1 MNTIETV
8 EASEKV
14 ESINSNVLFQEDEYN
29 IELIL
34 YSNNII
40 EFKVKLANP
49 TASCYYTEKYNLE
62 EIKQKAFLFFQK
74 DMKAV
79 YGFYKS
85 KLQNKKINLLLSEEN
100 KMNIYYKTIISDE
113 EMEVKLELKKIV
125 LNKEDKADF
134 LAKEVEQL
142 KKKNKELEN
151 KINEL
156 QKKHNDLLMNEHN
169 KKIEKEK
176 EEEQKKIEEEKKEEQ
191 RKKDEENFSAINDNL
206 NLINNFEFK
215 NFDNIKN
222 IDTILVMQNQPK
234 TVAVYCIIKNNKRLY
249 QMAYPK
255 YIKYNKYD
263 KQSYIIIYDLISN
276 KIDNLIHCRG
286 NFPIYKLK
294 HYYDSFTKRHFLLGI
309 QFSQCISLWNITPSN
324 YIEEILYISNSEFNI
339 YFYNACLLFKDEK
352 FLIFGINQSK
362 KIVCYDDKRNSKKS
376 IDNSEISYFNYIES
390 AYIKDKD
397 EEKKYVLLSGRDSS
411 GKKYFSECY
420 DNDTGKI
427 INSYDNNDDKEINC
441 INLFKKGNEILLI
454 SCTND
459 KLNIFNFKSAK
470 VKGTILIGNQA
481 RALCSMS
488 QKYMIASS
496 ASELKIIDIEKGSI
510 VPNSS
515 FYAHY
520 DGDVDYSYVLG
531 IEKIKIPEKGQY
543 MITYSQYCIKIWKI

>member
-100 KMNIYYKTIISDE
+100 KMNIYYKTIMSDE

-191 RKKDEENFSAINDNL
+191 RQKDEENFSAINDNL

-222 IDTILVMQNQPK
+222 IDTILVEQMQPK

-249 QMAYPK
+249 QMAYPAYSNYNSK
-255 YIKYNKYD
+255 YTH
-263 KQSYIIIYDLISN
+263 IIIYNIISN
-276 KIDNLIHCRG
+276 KIDNLIHCYRDSSII
-286 NFPIYKLK
+286 NKLK
-294 HYYDSFTKRHFLLGI
+294 HYYNSFTKRHFLLGI
-309 QFSQCISLWNITPSN
+309 QSYVCSIWDITPSN
-324 YIEEILYISNSEFNI
+324 YIKEILYINYNEVKAP
-339 YFYNACLLFKDEK
+339 FYNACLLFTDEN
-352 FLIFGINQSK
+352 FLLFGGNQSQ
-362 KIVCYDDKRNSKKS
+362 KIVCFDDKKNSKKS
-376 IDNSEISYFNYIES
+376 IDNIAISYCNYIEA
-390 AYIKDKD
+390 AYIKDEI
-397 EEKKYVLLSGRDSS
+397 EEKKYVLLSGIDSS
-411 GKKYFSECY
+411 RKIYFSECY
-420 DNDTGKI
+420 DNDTGK

-454 SCTND
+454 NCTND
-459 KLNIFNFKSAK
+459 KLNIFNFKSAEP
-470 VKGTILIGNQA
+470 KGTILIGNQA

-515 FYAHY
+515 FYVHY
-520 DGDVDYSYVLG
+520 DGDGYSYVLG

>member
-14 ESINSNVLFQEDEYN
+14 ESINSNVVFQEDEYN
-29 IELIL
+29 IELNL

-100 KMNIYYKTIISDE
+100 KMNIYYKTIINDE
-113 EMEVKLELKKIV
+113 IEVKLELKKIV

-222 IDTILVMQNQPK
+222 TDTILVRQEEPK

-255 YIKYNKYD
+255 YIMYNDYG

-276 KIDNLIHCRG
+276 KIDNLIHCRDHI
-286 NFPIYKLK
+286 PIYKLK

-309 QFSQCISLWNITPSN
+309 QFPQCISLWNITPSN
-324 YIEEILYISNSEFNI
+324 YIEEILYISNSEFKI
-339 YFYNACLLFKDEK
+339 YFYDVCLLFKDEK
-352 FLIFGINQSK
+352 FLIFGINQSQ

-376 IDNSEISYFNYIES
+376 IDNSKISDFNYIES

-397 EEKKYVLLSGRDSS
+397 EEKKYVLLSGSDSS
-411 GKKYFSECY
+411 RKIYFSECY
-420 DNDTGKI
+420 DNDTGK

-454 SCTND
+454 NCTND
-459 KLNIFNFKSAK
+459 KLNIFNFKSAEP
-470 VKGTILIGNQA
+470 KGTILIGNQA

-496 ASELKIIDIEKGSI
+496 ASKLKIIDMEKGSI

-520 DGDVDYSYVLG
+520 DDGDVGYSHVLG

-543 MITYSQYCIKIWKI
+543 IITYSKYCIKIWKI

>member
-100 KMNIYYKTIISDE
+100 KMNIYYKTIINDE
-113 EMEVKLELKKIV
+113 IEVKLELKKIV

-176 EEEQKKIEEEKKEEQ
+176 EEEQKKIEEEKKEELRQ
-191 RKKDEENFSAINDNL
+191 KDEENFSAINDNL

-222 IDTILVMQNQPK
+222 IDTILVRQEQPK

-255 YIKYNKYD
+255 YIVCDEYG

-309 QFSQCISLWNITPSN
+309 QFYQYISLWDITPSN
-324 YIEEILYISNSEFNI
+324 YIEEILYISNSEFKI
-339 YFYNACLLFKDEK
+339 YFYDVCLLFKDEK
-352 FLIFGINQSK
+352 FLIFGINQSQ

-376 IDNSEISYFNYIES
+376 IDNSKISNFNYIES

-397 EEKKYVLLSGRDSS
+397 EEKKYVLLSGHDSS

-427 INSYDNNDDKEINC
+427 INSYDNNDDKVINC

-496 ASELKIIDIEKGSI
+496 ASQLKIIDMEKGSI

-520 DGDVDYSYVLG
+520 DGDDGCSYVLG

>member
-156 QKKHNDLLMNEHN
+156 QKKHNDLLM
-169 KKIEKEK
+169 
-176 EEEQKKIEEEKKEEQ
+176 
-191 RKKDEENFSAINDNL
+191 KKDEENFSAINDNL

-222 IDTILVMQNQPK
+222 IDTIPARQEQPK

-255 YIKYNKYD
+255 YITCDENG

-286 NFPIYKLK
+286 NFLIYKLK

-309 QFSQCISLWNITPSN
+309 QFPQCISLWNITPSN
-324 YIEEILYISNSEFNI
+324 YIEEILYISNSEFKI
-339 YFYNACLLFKDEK
+339 YFYDACLLFKDEK

-376 IDNSEISYFNYIES
+376 IDNSKISNFNYIES

-496 ASELKIIDIEKGSI
+496 ASQLKIIDMEKGSI

-520 DGDVDYSYVLG
+520 DGDDGCSYVLG

>member
-62 EIKQKAFLFFQK
+62 EIKQKAFLFFHQ

-100 KMNIYYKTIISDE
+100 KMNIYYKTIMSDE

-215 NFDNIKN
+215 NFDNIEN
-222 IDTILVMQNQPK
+222 IDTILVEQMQPK

-249 QMAYPK
+249 QMAYPAYSNYNSK
-255 YIKYNKYD
+255 YTH
-263 KQSYIIIYDLISN
+263 IIIYNIISN
-276 KIDNLIHCRG
+276 KIDNLIHCYRDSSII
-286 NFPIYKLK
+286 NKLK
-294 HYYDSFTKRHFLLGI
+294 HYYNSFTKRHFLLGI
-309 QFSQCISLWNITPSN
+309 QSYVCSIWDITPSN
-324 YIEEILYISNSEFNI
+324 YIKEILYIHYNEVKAP
-339 YFYNACLLFKDEK
+339 FYNACLLFTDEN
-352 FLIFGINQSK
+352 FLLFGGNQSQ
-362 KIVCYDDKRNSKKS
+362 KIICYDDKKNRKKS
-376 IDNSEISYFNYIES
+376 IDNIAISYCNYIEA
-390 AYIKDKD
+390 AYIKDEI
-397 EEKKYVLLSGRDSS
+397 EEKKYVLLSGIDSS
-411 GKKYFSECY
+411 RKIYFSECY

-427 INSYDNNDDKEINC
+427 NSYNNNDDKEINC

-454 SCTND
+454 NCTND
-459 KLNIFNFKSAK
+459 KLNIFNFKSAEP
-470 VKGTILIGNQA
+470 KGTILIGNQA

-520 DGDVDYSYVLG
+520 DSDVDYSYVLG

-543 MITYSQYCIKIWKI
+543 IITYSKHCIKIWKI

>member
-14 ESINSNVLFQEDEYN
+14 ESINSNVVFQEDEYN

-176 EEEQKKIEEEKKEEQ
+176 EEEQKKIEEEKKEELRQ
-191 RKKDEENFSAINDNL
+191 KDEENFSAINDNL

-222 IDTILVMQNQPK
+222 IDTILVRQEQPK

-255 YIKYNKYD
+255 YITCGEYG

-276 KIDNLIHCRG
+276 KIDNLIHCRDHI
-286 NFPIYKLK
+286 PIYKLK

-309 QFSQCISLWNITPSN
+309 QFPQCISLWNITPSN
-324 YIEEILYISNSEFNI
+324 YIEEILYISNSEFSI

-352 FLIFGINQSK
+352 FLIFGIDRFR

-376 IDNSEISYFNYIES
+376 IDNSKISNFNYIES

-397 EEKKYVLLSGRDSS
+397 EEKKYVLLSGHDSS

-454 SCTND
+454 NCTND

-470 VKGTILIGNQA
+470 LKGTILIGNQA

-488 QKYMIASS
+488 QKYMIASN
-496 ASELKIIDIEKGSI
+496 ASELKIIDMEKGSI

-515 FYAHY
+515 FYVHY
-520 DGDVDYSYVLG
+520 DGDGYSYVLG

>member
-100 KMNIYYKTIISDE
+100 KMNIYYKTIINDE
-113 EMEVKLELKKIV
+113 IEVKLELKKIV

-215 NFDNIKN
+215 NFDNIQN
-222 IDTILVMQNQPK
+222 IDTILVEQMKPK

-249 QMAYPK
+249 QMAYPAYSNYNSK
-255 YIKYNKYD
+255 YTH
-263 KQSYIIIYDLISN
+263 IIIYDIISN
-276 KIDNLIHCRG
+276 KIDNLIHCYRDSS
-286 NFPIYKLK
+286 IIIKLK
-294 HYYDSFTKRHFLLGI
+294 HYYNSFTKRHFLLGI
-309 QFSQCISLWNITPSN
+309 QTYVCSIWDITPSN
-324 YIEEILYISNSEFNI
+324 YIQEILYINNNEVKAP
-339 YFYNACLLFKDEK
+339 FYNACLLFTDGN
-352 FLIFGINQSK
+352 FLLFGGNQSQ
-362 KIVCYDDKRNSKKS
+362 KIVCYDDKKNRKKS
-376 IDNSEISYFNYIES
+376 IDNIAISYCNYIEA
-390 AYIKDKD
+390 AYIKDEI
-397 EEKKYVLLSGRDSS
+397 EEKKYVLLSGIDSS
-411 GKKYFSECY
+411 RKIYFSECY
-420 DNDTGKI
+420 DNDTGK

-454 SCTND
+454 NCTND

-470 VKGTILIGNQA
+470 LKGTILIGNQA

-488 QKYMIASS
+488 QKYIIASS
-496 ASELKIIDIEKGSI
+496 ASKLKIIDIEKGSI

-520 DGDVDYSYVLG
+520 DDGDVGYSHVLG

-543 MITYSQYCIKIWKI
+543 IITYSKYCIKIWKI

>member
-100 KMNIYYKTIISDE
+100 KMNIYYKTIINDE
-113 EMEVKLELKKIV
+113 IEVKLELKKIV

-215 NFDNIKN
+215 NFDNIEN
-222 IDTILVMQNQPK
+222 IDTILVEQMQPK

-249 QMAYPK
+249 QMAYPA
-255 YIKYNKYD
+255 YSNYNNKYTH
-263 KQSYIIIYDLISN
+263 IIIYNIISN
-276 KIDNLIHCRG
+276 KIDNLIHCHRDSS
-286 NFPIYKLK
+286 IIIKLK
-294 HYYDSFTKRHFLLGI
+294 HYYNSFTKRHFLLGI
-309 QFSQCISLWNITPSN
+309 QSNVCSIWDITPSN
-324 YIEEILYISNSEFNI
+324 YIKEILYIHYNEVKAP
-339 YFYNACLLFKDEK
+339 FYNACLLFTDEN
-352 FLIFGINQSK
+352 FLLFGGNQSQ
-362 KIVCYDDKRNSKKS
+362 KIICYDDKKNRKKS
-376 IDNSEISYFNYIES
+376 IDNIAISYCNYIEA
-390 AYIKDKD
+390 AYIKDEI
-397 EEKKYVLLSGRDSS
+397 EEKKYVLLSGIDSS
-411 GKKYFSECY
+411 RKIYFSECY
-420 DNDTGKI
+420 DNDTGK

-454 SCTND
+454 NCTND
-459 KLNIFNFKSAK
+459 KLNIFNFKSAEP
-470 VKGTILIGNQA
+470 KGTILIGNQA

-496 ASELKIIDIEKGSI
+496 SSKLKIIDMEKGSI

-515 FYAHY
+515 FYVHY

-543 MITYSQYCIKIWKI
+543 IITYSKYCIKIWKI

>member
-1 MNTIETV
+1 
-8 EASEKV
+8 
-14 ESINSNVLFQEDEYN
+14 
-29 IELIL
+29 LIL

-62 EIKQKAFLFFQK
+62 EIKQKAFLFFHQ

-100 KMNIYYKTIISDE
+100 KMNIYYKTIISDDE
-113 EMEVKLELKKIV
+113 IEVKLELKKIV

-191 RKKDEENFSAINDNL
+191 RQKDEENFSAINDNL

-222 IDTILVMQNQPK
+222 IDTILVEQMQPK

-249 QMAYPK
+249 QMAYPAYSNYNSK
-255 YIKYNKYD
+255 YTH
-263 KQSYIIIYDLISN
+263 IIIYNIISN
-276 KIDNLIHCRG
+276 KIDNLIHCYHDSS
-286 NFPIYKLK
+286 IIIKLK
-294 HYYDSFTKRHFLLGI
+294 HYYNSFTKRHFLLGI
-309 QFSQCISLWNITPSN
+309 QSYVCSIWDITPSN
-324 YIEEILYISNSEFNI
+324 YIQEILYISDSEFKI
-339 YFYNACLLFKDEK
+339 YFYDACLLFKDEK
-352 FLIFGINQSK
+352 FLIFGINQSQ

-376 IDNSEISYFNYIES
+376 IDNSKISNFNYIES
-390 AYIKDKD
+390 AYIKDED
-397 EEKKYVLLSGRDSS
+397 EEKKYVLLSGHDSS

-427 INSYDNNDDKEINC
+427 INSYDNNDDKVINC

-459 KLNIFNFKSAK
+459 KLNIFNFKTAK
-470 VKGTILIGNQA
+470 LNGTILIGNQA

-515 FYAHY
+515 FYVHY
-520 DGDVDYSYVLG
+520 DGDDGNSYVLG